1 MLAVVR
7 RRSLISFLPLSHDR
21 IEALVEASEGLV
33 SGPRLRTSRATW
45 ERGRRDII
53 FLMSENVYPDRSH
66 LPTSPG
72 VYIFKGSEG
81 TVLYVGKAKDIRSRV
96 ASYFS
101 RSGDGRPKIAELRGR
116 IRQIDFIATRTETEA
131 LILEANLI
139 KRHRPRFNAS
149 LRDDKSYPYIVVT
162 LGDEYPR
169 VFATRSSHDPRHR
182 YFGPFP
188 SAGSVHATLDVLNK
202 TFPFR
207 KCRGPEPGRR
217 SGVPCLNYH
226 IGRSVAPCIGA
237 VTKEEYDAII
247 ADVIAFLEGRVDGLI
262 WERKAA
268 MRDAAQ
274 DMDFERAAKLR
285 DEISALQHVR
295 DRQRAT
301 IASEDS
307 FDAVGVHAEDESACV
322 QIFAVRDGQIV
333 NRDSFLLDNYGEA
346 SAESVALSF
355 VPQYYDAAAV
365 PREVLVQ
372 AEGPEEEL
380 ATLAEYLSGLRST
393 RVEVRRPVRGDK
405 RRILEM
411 AIRNAAL
418 GLEHERALEEARRN
432 KVASTLDALRED
444 LALPKLPVRIEC
456 YDISNTMGTNSVAS
470 MVVFQ
475 GGRPAKEEYRR
486 FRIRS
491 VEGADDPASM
501 AEVIRRR
508 LERLKRGDEAFL
520 PAPDLILLDGG
531 KGQLSAVAPVF
542 QEFRVGEDLPD
553 IPLRSL
559 AKRDEEIF
567 EPGRP
572 EPVILERNSPEL
584 HLLQRV
590 RDEAHRFANTYH
602 RTVRTKA
609 MTASVL
615 DELPGVGPTR
625 KKRILDHFGT
635 PEAFLNASLEELETV
650 PGLPGRVAREVHAR
664 LHR

>member
-1 MLAVVR
+1 
-7 RRSLISFLPLSHDR
+7 
-21 IEALVEASEGLV
+21 
-33 SGPRLRTSRATW
+33 
-45 ERGRRDII
+45 
-53 FLMSENVYPDRSH
+53 MSQNGYPDRSH
-66 LPTSPG
+66 LPASPG
-72 VYIFKGSEG
+72 VYIFKDAGG
-81 TVLYVGKAKDIRSRV
+81 TVLYVGKAKNIRSRV
-96 ASYFS
+96 ASYFT

-116 IRQIDFIATRTETEA
+116 VRQIDFIATRTETEA
-131 LILEANLI
+131 LVLEANLI

-188 SAGSVHATLDVLNK
+188 SASSVHATLDVLNK

-237 VTKEEYDAII
+237 VTKEEYDGII

-262 WERKAA
+262 REREAA
-268 MRDAAQ
+268 MREAAKE
-274 DMDFERAAKLR
+274 MDFERAAKVR

-295 DRQRAT
+295 DRQQAT

-307 FDAVGVHAEDESACV
+307 FDAVGAHAEGESACV

-346 SAESVALSF
+346 PAESVALSF
-355 VPQYYDAAAV
+355 IPQYYGTAAV

-372 AEGPEEEL
+372 SGESDEEL
-380 ATLAEYLSGLRST
+380 ATLAEHLSELRGT
-393 RVEVRRPVRGDK
+393 RVEVRRPQRGDK

-411 AIRNAAL
+411 AVRNAGL

-432 KVASTLDALRED
+432 KVASTLDSLREE
-444 LALPKLPVRIEC
+444 LALPRLPVRIEC

-475 GGRPAKEEYRR
+475 GGRPAKGEYRR
-486 FRIRS
+486 FKIRT

-508 LERLKRGDEAFL
+508 LERLKMGDEKFM

-531 KGQLSAVAPVF
+531 KGQLSAVVPVM
-542 QEFRVGEDLPD
+542 EEMGVASELPD

-559 AKRDEEIF
+559 AKRDEEVF
-567 EPGRP
+567 QPGRP
-572 EPVILERNSPEL
+572 EPVVLERNSPEL

-602 RTVRTKA
+602 RKLRGQA

-625 KKRILDHFGT
+625 KKKILDHFGT

-650 PGLPGRVAREVHAR
+650 PGLPGKVAREVHAR

>member
-1 MLAVVR
+1 M
-7 RRSLISFLPLSHDR
+7 P
-21 IEALVEASEGLV
+21 
-33 SGPRLRTSRATW
+33 
-45 ERGRRDII
+45 
-53 FLMSENVYPDRSH
+53 ENGFPDRSH
-66 LPTSPG
+66 LPTRPG
-72 VYIFKGSEG
+72 VYIFKDAADK
-81 TVLYVGKAKDIRSRV
+81 VIYVGKAKNIRSRV
-96 ASYFS
+96 ANYFT

-116 IRQIDFIATRTETEA
+116 VRQIDFIVTAGETEA
-131 LILEANLI
+131 LVLEANLI

-149 LRDDKSYPYIVVT
+149 LKDDKSYPYIVVT
-162 LGDEYPR
+162 TGDEYPR
-169 VFATRSSHDPRHR
+169 VYATRGAHDPRHR

-188 SAGSVHATLDVLNK
+188 SAGAVSSTLDVLNK

-237 VTKEEYDAII
+237 VTREEYDAIV

-262 WERKAA
+262 RERQDA
-268 MRDAAQ
+268 MREAAK

-285 DEISALQHVR
+285 DEVRSLSYVR
-295 DRQRAT
+295 DRQQAT

-307 FDAVGVHAEDESACV
+307 FDAVGAYAEGESACV
-322 QIFAVRDGQIV
+322 QVFAVREGQIV
-333 NRDSFLLDNYGEA
+333 NRDSFLLDNYGE
-346 SAESVALSF
+346 SPGEDVALQF
-355 VPQYYDAAAV
+355 VPQYYGTAAV

-372 AEGPEEEL
+372 SDEREEEL
-380 ATLAEYLSGLRST
+380 ATLAAHLSGLRGT
-393 RVEVRRPVRGDK
+393 GVEVRRPRRGDK

-411 AIRNAAL
+411 AVRNAEH
-418 GLEHERALEEARRN
+418 GLEHERALEDAKRN
-432 KVASTLDALRED
+432 KVASTLDGLREE

-475 GGRPAKEEYRR
+475 GGRPAKGEYRR
-486 FRIRS
+486 FRIRT

-508 LERLKRGDEAFL
+508 LERLKAGDEKF
-520 PAPDLILLDGG
+520 PEPDLILLDGG
-531 KGQLSAVAPVF
+531 KTQLSAVMSVY
-542 QEFRVGEDLPD
+542 EELGVGSDLPD
-553 IPLRSL
+553 IPVRSL
-559 AKRDEEIF
+559 AKRDEEVF
-567 EPGRP
+567 QPGRP
-572 EPVILERNSPEL
+572 QPVVLERNSPEL

-602 RTVRTKA
+602 RELRGRS

-615 DELPGVGPTR
+615 DELPGVGPER
-625 KKRILDHFGT
+625 KKKILAHFGT
-635 PEAFLNASLEELETV
+635 PEAFLNASLEELEAV

-664 LHR
+664 VHR

>member
-1 MLAVVR
+1 
-7 RRSLISFLPLSHDR
+7 
-21 IEALVEASEGLV
+21 
-33 SGPRLRTSRATW
+33 
-45 ERGRRDII
+45 
-53 FLMSENVYPDRSH
+53 MSENAFPDRSH

-72 VYIFKGSEG
+72 VYIFKDAAGV
-81 TVLYVGKAKDIRSRV
+81 VLYVGKAKNIRSRV
-96 ASYFS
+96 ASYFT

-116 IRQIDFIATRTETEA
+116 VREIDFIATRTETEA
-131 LILEANLI
+131 LVLEANLI

-237 VTKEEYDAII
+237 VSKDEYDEII

-262 WERKAA
+262 SEREAA
-268 MRDAAQ
+268 MREAAQ

-285 DEISALQHVR
+285 DEISALSHVR
-295 DRQRAT
+295 DRQQAT

-307 FDAVGVHAEDESACV
+307 FDAVGAYAEGEAACV
-322 QIFAVRDGQIV
+322 QIFSVRDGQIV
-333 NRDSFLLDNYGEA
+333 NRDSFLLDNYGEE

-355 VPQYYDAAAV
+355 VPQYYDTAAV

-372 AEGPEEEL
+372 SEEDL
-380 ATLAEYLSGLRST
+380 ATLAEHLSSLRGT
-393 RVEVRRPVRGDK
+393 RVEVRRPQRGDK

-411 AIRNAAL
+411 AVRNAAL
-418 GLEHERALEEARRN
+418 GLEHERVLEEARRN
-432 KVASTLDALRED
+432 KVASTLDRLRED

-475 GGRPAKEEYRR
+475 GGRPAKQEYRR
-486 FRIRS
+486 FKIRG

-508 LERLKRGDEAFL
+508 LERLKQEDEKFL

-531 KGQLSAVAPVF
+531 KGQLSAVSPVF
-542 QEFRVGEDLPD
+542 EEFRVGEDLPD

-559 AKRDEEIF
+559 AKRDEEVF

-572 EPVILERNSPEL
+572 EPVRLERNSPEL

-602 RTVRTKA
+602 RTLRGKA

-615 DELPGVGPTR
+615 DELPGVGPAR
-625 KKRILDHFGT
+625 KKLILDHFGT
-635 PEAFLNASLEELETV
+635 PEGFLDASLEELEAV
-650 PGLPGRVAREVHAR
+650 PGLPGRVAREIHAT

>member
-1 MLAVVR
+1 
-7 RRSLISFLPLSHDR
+7 
-21 IEALVEASEGLV
+21 
-33 SGPRLRTSRATW
+33 
-45 ERGRRDII
+45 
-53 FLMSENVYPDRSH
+53 MSENAFPDRSH

-72 VYIFKGSEG
+72 VYIFKDAAGA
-81 TVLYVGKAKDIRSRV
+81 VLYVGKAKNIRSRV
-96 ASYFS
+96 ASYFT

-116 IRQIDFIATRTETEA
+116 VREIDFIATRTETEA
-131 LILEANLI
+131 LVLEANLI

-237 VTKEEYDAII
+237 VSKEEYDEII

-262 WERKAA
+262 SEREGA
-268 MRDAAQ
+268 MREAAQ

-285 DEISALQHVR
+285 DEISALSHVR
-295 DRQRAT
+295 DRQQAT

-307 FDAVGVHAEDESACV
+307 FDAVGAYAEGEAACV
-322 QIFAVRDGQIV
+322 QIFSVRDGQIV
-333 NRDSFLLDNYGEA
+333 NRDSFLLDNYGEE

-355 VPQYYDAAAV
+355 VPQYYDTAAV

-372 AEGPEEEL
+372 SGEDL
-380 ATLAEYLSGLRST
+380 ATLAEHLSSLRGT
-393 RVEVRRPVRGDK
+393 RVEVRRPQRGDK

-411 AIRNAAL
+411 AVRNAAL
-418 GLEHERALEEARRN
+418 GLEHERVLEEARRN
-432 KVASTLDALRED
+432 KVASTLDRLRED

-475 GGRPAKEEYRR
+475 GGRPAKEGYRR
-486 FRIRS
+486 FKIRG

-508 LERLKRGDEAFL
+508 LERLKQEDEKFL

-531 KGQLSAVAPVF
+531 KGQLSAVSPVF
-542 QEFRVGEDLPD
+542 EEFRVGEDLPD

-559 AKRDEEIF
+559 AKRDEEVF

-572 EPVILERNSPEL
+572 EPVRLERNSPEL

-602 RTVRTKA
+602 RTLRGKA

-615 DELPGVGPTR
+615 DELPGVGPAR
-625 KKRILDHFGT
+625 KKLILDHFGT
-635 PEAFLNASLEELETV
+635 PEGFLDASLEELEAV
-650 PGLPGRVAREVHAR
+650 PGLPGRVAREIHAT

>member
-1 MLAVVR
+1 MK
-7 RRSLISFLPLSHDR
+7 
-21 IEALVEASEGLV
+21 
-33 SGPRLRTSRATW
+33 
-45 ERGRRDII
+45 
-53 FLMSENVYPDRSH
+53 ENGYPDRSH

-72 VYIFKGSEG
+72 VYIFKDADG
-81 TVLYVGKAKDIRSRV
+81 TVLYVGKAKNIRSRV
-96 ASYFS
+96 ASYFT
-101 RSGDGRPKIAELRGR
+101 RSGDGRPKIAELRER
-116 IRQIDFIATRTETEA
+116 VRQIDFIATRTETEA
-131 LILEANLI
+131 LVLEANLI

-149 LRDDKSYPYIVVT
+149 LRDDKSYPYIVLT

-188 SAGSVHATLDVLNK
+188 SASSVHSTLDVLNK

-237 VTKEEYDAII
+237 VTKEEYDRII

-262 WERKAA
+262 REREAA
-268 MRDAAQ
+268 MRGAAAA
-274 DMDFERAAKLR
+274 MDFERAAKLR
-285 DEISALQHVR
+285 DEVSALQHVR
-295 DRQRAT
+295 DRQQAT

-307 FDAVGVHAEDESACV
+307 FDAVGAYAEGESACV

-346 SAESVALSF
+346 PAESVALSF
-355 VPQYYDAAAV
+355 VPQYYGTAAV

-372 AEGPEEEL
+372 SEEPREEL
-380 ATLAEYLSGLRST
+380 ATLSEHLSGLRGT
-393 RVEVRRPVRGDK
+393 RVEVRRPLRGDK

-411 AIRNAAL
+411 AVRNAGL
-418 GLEHERALEEARRN
+418 GLEHERVLEEARRN
-432 KVASTLDALRED
+432 KVASTLDGLREE
-444 LALPKLPVRIEC
+444 LALPALPVRIEC

-475 GGRPAKEEYRR
+475 GGRPAKDEYRR

-491 VEGADDPASM
+491 VEGADDFASM

-508 LERLKRGDEAFL
+508 LERLKANDEKFM

-531 KGQLSAVAPVF
+531 KGQLSAVVPVL
-542 QEFRVGEDLPD
+542 EEVGVGEELPD

-559 AKRDEEIF
+559 AKREEEVF

-602 RTVRTKA
+602 RKLRGQA
-609 MTASVL
+609 MTTSVL

-625 KKRILDHFGT
+625 KKKILDHFGT
-635 PEAFLNASLEELETV
+635 PEAFLNASLEELEAV
-650 PGLPGRVAREVHAR
+650 PGLPGRVAREVHTR

>member
-1 MLAVVR
+1 
-7 RRSLISFLPLSHDR
+7 
-21 IEALVEASEGLV
+21 
-33 SGPRLRTSRATW
+33 
-45 ERGRRDII
+45 
-53 FLMSENVYPDRSH
+53 MSENGYPDRSH

-72 VYIFKGSEG
+72 VYIFEDADDK
-81 TVLYVGKAKDIRSRV
+81 VVYVGKAKNIRSRV
-96 ASYFS
+96 ANYFT
-101 RSGDGRPKIAELRGR
+101 RSGDGRPKIAELRER
-116 IRQIDFIATRTETEA
+116 VARIDFISTTSETEA
-131 LILEANLI
+131 LVLEANLI

-149 LRDDKSYPYIVVT
+149 LKDDKSYPYIVVT
-162 LGDEYPR
+162 TGDEYPR

-188 SAGSVHATLDVLNK
+188 SAGNVHATLDVLNK

-226 IGRSVAPCIGA
+226 IGRSAAPCIGA
-237 VTKEEYDAII
+237 ISKEDYDGII
-247 ADVIAFLEGRVDGLI
+247 ADVISFLEGRVDGLI
-262 WERKAA
+262 REREAA
-268 MRDAAQ
+268 MREAAR
-274 DMDFERAAKLR
+274 DKDFERAAKLR
-285 DEISALQHVR
+285 DEISALSHVR
-295 DRQRAT
+295 HRQQAT

-307 FDAVGVHAEDESACV
+307 FDAFGAYSEGETACV
-322 QIFAVRDGQIV
+322 QVFAVRDGQIV
-333 NRDSFLLDNYGEA
+333 NRDSFLLDNYGE
-346 SAESVALSF
+346 SLAEDVALQF
-355 VPQYYDAAAV
+355 VPQYYGTAAV

-372 AEGPEEEL
+372 SDYCEDEL
-380 ATLAEYLSGLRST
+380 HTLADHLSGLRGTSA
-393 RVEVRRPVRGDK
+393 EVRRPRRGDK

-411 AIRNAAL
+411 AVRNAEL
-418 GLEHERALEEARRN
+418 GLEHERVLDEARRN
-432 KVASTLDALRED
+432 RVASTLDGLLEE

-475 GGRPAKEEYRR
+475 GGRPAKSEYRR
-486 FRIRS
+486 FRIRT
-491 VEGADDPASM
+491 VEGADDFSSM

-508 LERLKRGDEAFL
+508 LQRLKENDDKFT

-531 KGQLSAVAPVF
+531 KGQLSAVAPVL
-542 QEFRVGEDLPD
+542 EEMKTGDELPD

-559 AKRDEEIF
+559 AKRDEEVF

-602 RTVRTKA
+602 RELRGRA
-609 MTASVL
+609 MTSSVL
-615 DELPGVGPTR
+615 DDLPGVGPAR
-625 KKRILDHFGT
+625 KKQILAHFGT
-635 PEAFLNASLEELETV
+635 PEAFLNASLEELEAV

-664 LHR
+664 VHR

>member
-1 MLAVVR
+1 
-7 RRSLISFLPLSHDR
+7 
-21 IEALVEASEGLV
+21 
-33 SGPRLRTSRATW
+33 
-45 ERGRRDII
+45 
-53 FLMSENVYPDRSH
+53 MSENGYPDRSH

-72 VYIFKGSEG
+72 VYIFKDADDR
-81 TVLYVGKAKDIRSRV
+81 VIYVGKAKNIRSRV
-96 ASYFS
+96 ANYFT
-101 RSGDGRPKIAELRGR
+101 RSGDGRPKVAELRER
-116 IRQIDFIATRTETEA
+116 VEQIDFISTTSETEA
-131 LILEANLI
+131 LVLEANLI

-149 LRDDKSYPYIVVT
+149 LKDDKSYPYIVVT
-162 LGDEYPR
+162 TGDEYPR

-188 SAGSVHATLDVLNK
+188 SAGSVHATLEVLNK

-226 IGRSVAPCIGA
+226 IGRSAAPCIGA

-247 ADVIAFLEGRVDGLI
+247 ADVISFLEGRVDGLI
-262 WERKAA
+262 REREEKMKAA
-268 MRDAAQ
+268 AR

-285 DEISALQHVR
+285 DELSALQTVR
-295 DRQRAT
+295 ERQRAT

-307 FDAVGVHAEDESACV
+307 FDAFGAFTEGETACV
-322 QIFAVRDGQIV
+322 QVFAVRDGQISG
-333 NRDSFLLDNYGEA
+333 RDSFLLDNYGE
-346 SAESVALSF
+346 SRAEDVALQF
-355 VPQYYDAAAV
+355 VPQYYGTASV

-372 AEGPEEEL
+372 SVTRDDEL
-380 ATLAEYLSGLRST
+380 AMIAEHLTELRGS
-393 RVEVRRPVRGDK
+393 RVEVRRPQRGDK

-411 AIRNAAL
+411 AERNAGLA
-418 GLEHERALEEARRN
+418 LEHERALDEARRN
-432 KVASTLDALRED
+432 RVASTLDTLQEE
-444 LALPKLPVRIEC
+444 LALPDLPVRIEC

-475 GGRPAKEEYRR
+475 GGRPAKSEYRR
-486 FRIRS
+486 FKIRT
-491 VEGADDPASM
+491 VEGADDFASM

-508 LERLKRGDEAFL
+508 LERLKAEDEKFT

-531 KGQLSAVAPVF
+531 KGQLSAVMPVV
-542 QEFRVGEDLPD
+542 QEMGVGTELPD

-559 AKRDEEIF
+559 AKRDEEVF

-572 EPVILERNSPEL
+572 EPVILGRESPEL

-602 RTVRTKA
+602 RQLRGKA

-615 DELPGVGPTR
+615 DELPGVGPAR
-625 KKRILDHFGT
+625 KKMLLEHFGT
-635 PEAFLNASLEELETV
+635 PEAFTNASLQELEAV
-650 PGLPGRVAREVHAR
+650 PGIPGRVAREIHGR

>member
-1 MLAVVR
+1 
-7 RRSLISFLPLSHDR
+7 
-21 IEALVEASEGLV
+21 
-33 SGPRLRTSRATW
+33 
-45 ERGRRDII
+45 
-53 FLMSENVYPDRSH
+53 MSESSYPDRSH
-66 LPTSPG
+66 LPRSSG
-72 VYIFKGSEG
+72 VYIFKDSEG
-81 TVLYVGKAKDIRSRV
+81 EIQYVGKAKNIRSRV
-96 ASYFS
+96 ASYFT
-101 RSGDGRPKIAELRGR
+101 RSGDGRPKIGELRER
-116 IRQIDFIATRTETEA
+116 VQQVDFIATGSETEA
-131 LILEANLI
+131 LVLESNLI

-226 IGRSVAPCIGA
+226 IGRSAAPCVGA
-237 VTKEEYDAII
+237 VSREEYDGII
-247 ADVIAFLEGRVDGLI
+247 EDVISFLEGRVDGLI
-262 WERKAA
+262 RDRESRMREAA
-268 MRDAAQ
+268 K
-274 DMDFERAAKLR
+274 DMDFEAAAKLR
-285 DEISALQHVR
+285 DELAALSHVR

-307 FDAVGVHAEDESACV
+307 FDAFGAYAEGETACV
-322 QIFAVRDGQIV
+322 QVFAVREGQVV

-346 SAESVALSF
+346 PAEAVALSF
-355 VPQYYDAAAV
+355 VPQYYETAAV

-372 AEGPEEEL
+372 ASDPEEAL
-380 ATLAEYLSGLRST
+380 LDHLSEQRGS
-393 RVEVRRPVRGDK
+393 RVEVRRPQRGDK
-405 RRILEM
+405 RRILES
-411 AIRNAAL
+411 ATRNAELSLA
-418 GLEHERALEEARRN
+418 HERVLEEAQRN
-432 KVASTLDALRED
+432 RVASTLDSLREE
-444 LALPKLPVRIEC
+444 LALARLPVRIEC

-475 GGRPAKEEYRR
+475 GGRPAKGDYRR
-486 FRIRS
+486 FKIRT
-491 VEGADDPASM
+491 VEGADDFASM

-508 LERLKRGDEAFL
+508 LERLREGDEKFV

-531 KGQLSAVAPVF
+531 KGQLSAVAPVL
-542 QEFRVGEDLPD
+542 QELGVGRDLPE

-559 AKRDEEIF
+559 AKRDEEVF

-572 EPVILERNSPEL
+572 EPVVLERNSPEL

-602 RTVRTKA
+602 RKLRGKA

-615 DELPGVGPTR
+615 DELPGIGPAR
-625 KKRILDHFGT
+625 KEQILDHFGT
-635 PEAFLNASLEELETV
+635 PEAFTNASLEELEAV
-650 PGLPGRVAREVHAR
+650 PGLPGKVAREVHAR

>member
-1 MLAVVR
+1 
-7 RRSLISFLPLSHDR
+7 
-21 IEALVEASEGLV
+21 
-33 SGPRLRTSRATW
+33 
-45 ERGRRDII
+45 
-53 FLMSENVYPDRSH
+53 MSENGFPDRSH
-66 LPTSPG
+66 LLTSPG
-72 VYIFKGSEG
+72 VYLFEDADDKVI
-81 TVLYVGKAKDIRSRV
+81 YVGKAKNIRSRI
-96 ASYFS
+96 ANYFTRS
-101 RSGDGRPKIAELRGR
+101 RDGRPKIAELRER
-116 IRQIDFIATRTETEA
+116 ARQIDFIVTGRETEA
-131 LILEANLI
+131 LVLEANLI

-188 SAGSVHATLDVLNK
+188 SASSVHATLDVLNK

-237 VTKEEYDAII
+237 VTKQEYDAII

-262 WERKAA
+262 RERESA
-268 MRDAAQ
+268 MREAATA
-274 DMDFERAAKLR
+274 MDFERAAKLR
-285 DEISALQHVR
+285 DEISALRHVR
-295 DRQRAT
+295 DRQQAT

-307 FDAVGVHAEDESACV
+307 FDAVGAYAEGESACV

-346 SAESVALSF
+346 PAESVALSF
-355 VPQYYDAAAV
+355 VPQYYGTAAV

-372 AEGPEEEL
+372 SEEPREEL
-380 ATLAEYLSGLRST
+380 ATLSEHLSGLRGT
-393 RVEVRRPVRGDK
+393 RVEVRRPLRGDK

-411 AIRNAAL
+411 AVRNAGL
-418 GLEHERALEEARRN
+418 GLEHERVLEEARRN
-432 KVASTLDALRED
+432 KVASTLDGLREE
-444 LALPKLPVRIEC
+444 LALPALPVRIEC
-456 YDISNTMGTNSVAS
+456 YDLSNTMGTNSVAS

-475 GGRPAKEEYRR
+475 GGRPAKDEYRR

-491 VEGADDPASM
+491 VEGADDFASM

-508 LERLKRGDEAFL
+508 LERLKANDEKFM

-531 KGQLSAVAPVF
+531 KGQLSAVVPVL
-542 QEFRVGEDLPD
+542 EEVGVGDELPD

-559 AKRDEEIF
+559 AKREEEVF
-567 EPGRP
+567 EPSRP
-572 EPVILERNSPEL
+572 EPVILEHNSPEL

-602 RTVRTKA
+602 RKLRGQA
-609 MTASVL
+609 MTTSVL

-625 KKRILDHFGT
+625 KKKILDHFGT
-635 PEAFLNASLEELETV
+635 PEAFLNASLEELEAV
-650 PGLPGRVAREVHAR
+650 PGLPGRVAREVHTR

>member
-1 MLAVVR
+1 
-7 RRSLISFLPLSHDR
+7 
-21 IEALVEASEGLV
+21 
-33 SGPRLRTSRATW
+33 
-45 ERGRRDII
+45 
-53 FLMSENVYPDRSH
+53 MSENGYPDRSH
-66 LPTSPG
+66 LPASSG
-72 VYIFKGSEG
+72 VYIFKDAEG
-81 TVLYVGKAKDIRSRV
+81 TVLYVGKAKNIRSRV
-96 ASYFS
+96 ASYFTG
-101 RSGDGRPKIAELRGR
+101 SGDGRPKIAELRER
-116 IRQIDFIATRTETEA
+116 IRQIDFIATKSETEA
-131 LILEANLI
+131 LVLEANLI

-188 SAGSVHATLDVLNK
+188 SASSVHATLDVLNK

-237 VTKEEYDAII
+237 VTKEEYDGII

-262 WERKAA
+262 REREAA
-268 MRDAAQ
+268 MREAASE
-274 DMDFERAAKLR
+274 MDFERAAKLR
-285 DEISALQHVR
+285 DEVSALQHVR
-295 DRQRAT
+295 NRQQAT

-307 FDAVGVHAEDESACV
+307 FDAVGAYTEGESACI

-346 SAESVALSF
+346 PAESVALSF
-355 VPQYYDAAAV
+355 VPQYYGTAAV

-372 AEGPEEEL
+372 SEEPREEL
-380 ATLAEYLSGLRST
+380 ATLSEHLSGLRGT
-393 RVEVRRPVRGDK
+393 RVEVRRPLRGDK

-411 AIRNAAL
+411 AVRNAAL
-418 GLEHERALEEARRN
+418 GLEHERVLEEARRN
-432 KVASTLDALRED
+432 RVASTLDVLREE

-456 YDISNTMGTNSVAS
+456 YDIYNTMGTNSVAS

-475 GGRPAKEEYRR
+475 GGRPAKDQYRR
-486 FRIRS
+486 FKIKT
-491 VEGADDPASM
+491 VEGSDDFASM

-508 LERLKRGDEAFL
+508 LERLKEGDEKFAQT
-520 PAPDLILLDGG
+520 PDLIVVDGG
-531 KGQLSAVAPVF
+531 KGQLSAALAVM
-542 QEFRVGEDLPD
+542 EELGVGTELPD
-553 IPLRSL
+553 IPVRGL
-559 AKRDEEIF
+559 AKREEEVF
-567 EPGRP
+567 QPGRP
-572 EPVILERNSPEL
+572 EPAVLRHDSPEL

-602 RTVRTKA
+602 RKLRGSE
-609 MTASVL
+609 MTRSVL
-615 DELPGVGPTR
+615 DELPGVGPAR
-625 KKRILDHFGT
+625 KKKILEHFGT
-635 PEAFLNASLEELETV
+635 PEVFLDASLEELEAV
-650 PGLPGRVAREVHAR
+650 PGLPERVARAIHAR